1 MFTLTL
7 TPLFVALALVIPSR
21 TLENGVGKTPAM
33 GWNPYNVFSC
43 GATEAQY
50 RSNAQK
56 LVDLGLKQAGLHVYL
71 ADHERLRL
79 AGIVVGKAQDA
90 IHQAVLRG
98 IQLFGIEVWGLFGCT
113 FDSEPSGY
121 FSCDDVN
128 GSARW
133 IGSLNFEDQDAET
146 FASWGADY
154 LKYDNCYAV
163 SETDFVDF
171 DLPFE
176 LKPRFTKMR
185 DSLAATGRTIL
196 YSACEWGLQDPARW
210 PGITVAN
217 SWRMSNDI
225 GPPATWDN
233 LFRIINQVV
242 PITGFTGPGGF
253 NDLDMLYVGNSG
265 LTAAEQQTHFSFWA
279 AAKSPLFIGIDITR
293 PESEIADALEI
304 LKNERVI
311 AVNQDSLGKSISF
324 KRRYTNDSDIWA
336 GPLSDGS
343 TVVLIIN
350 LQTSSRMVTL
360 NLADVGFSSA
370 NAQDLVTGN
379 DLGRLTDIYATTL
392 AGHGS
397 MLLKLSSGSTVSPP
411 DFTFYPASSGTLSG
425 GANTRDVNGTTI
437 VGFIGNGGKLT
448 LDNLDGGSSGG
459 TKLLAIDYI
468 NAEWTMSNT
477 ACSNCRQ
484 AMLRV
489 NGGEEVRV
497 QMPLSGQSWDIVF
510 QGYLVSVPGFRA
522 GKTNTLEIYN
532 PSAYTPDFVRVGIA
546 V

>member
-1 MFTLTL
+1 MWPASSTLSSDVPVVWCIYEKQQTL
-7 TPLFVALALVIPSR
+7 D
-21 TLENGVGKTPAM
+21 NGVGKTPAM

-56 LVDLGLKQAGLHVYL
+56 LVDLGLKQVGYEYLNLDCGWQGTKRDSSGGFTWNTTRFPSGIPALASFVHSLGLKFGVYS
-71 ADHERLRL
+71 
-79 AGIVVGKAQDA
+79 DA
-90 IHQAVLRG
+90 
-98 IQLFGIEVWGLFGCT
+98 
-113 FDSEPSGY
+113 GY

-163 SETDFVDF
+163 SETDFVDYNP
-171 DLPFE
+171 PFE

-185 DSLAATGRTIL
+185 DSLAATGRIIL

-253 NDLDMLYVGNSG
+253 NDLDMLY
-265 LTAAEQQTHFSFWA
+265 QTHFSFWA

-304 LKNERVI
+304 LRNERVI

-324 KRRYTNDSDIWA
+324 KRRYTNDSDVWA

-343 TVVLIIN
+343 TVVLVIN
-350 LQTSSRMVTL
+350 LQTSSRTVTL
-360 NLADVGFSSA
+360 NLADVGFSTA
-370 NAQDLVTGN
+370 DAQDLVTGN
-379 DLGRLTDIYATTL
+379 DLGRLTDTYATTL

-397 MLLKLSSGSTVSPP
+397 MLLKLSSGTTVSPP

-425 GANTRDVNGTTI
+425 GANTRDVNGTTV
-437 VGFIGNGGKLT
+437 VGFVGNGGKLT

-477 ACSNCRQ
+477 ACSNCRE
-484 AMLRV
+484 ATLRV

-510 QGYLVSVPGFRA
+510 QNYLVSVPGFKA